1 MSPAIENGEVVLVD
15 RLIVDMKTPS
25 RGTVV
30 DISDQTETVKFIFQS
45 EIVGLPGETVRSRT
59 EPFILMGKSRRNIFM
74 YQR

>member
-1 MSPAIENGEVVLVD
+1 MSPTIENGEVVLVD

-30 DISDQTETVKFIFQS
+30 AFRPDGNREVHLLIRR
-45 EIVGLPGETVRSRT
+45 IVGLPGETIRSRM
-59 EPFILMGKSRRNIFM
+59 ELFILMGKSRRNIFM